1 MLAGW
6 ALLGLTLIAAAP
18 AAYCTGQRVTDDF
31 GALRYPNGQRVTDGL
46 GKELY
51 PNGTRVTNDYGD
63 EIRSSNGARVRSA
76 SGDLLFPNGA
86 PVKSASGQA
95 RDPNGQQVRTSTGTC
110 YFETGVEMN
119 PCQRIM
125 PIRDRLAGGET
136 AFYQLDIAGGA
147 IDLRNVRYEFPSGAA
162 VIALAADLA
171 AGRLDRASIAAVCSS
186 TRWP

>member
-6 ALLGLTLIAAAP
+6 VLLGLTLIAAAP
-18 AAYCTGQRVTDDF
+18 PAYCTGQRITDDF
-31 GALRYPNGQRVTDGL
+31 GVFHYPNGQRVVDGF

-63 EIRSSNGARVRSA
+63 EIRYSNGGRVRSA
-76 SGDLLFPNGA
+76 SGDLLFPSGTA
-86 PVKSASGQA
+86 VTSASGQV
-95 RDPNGQQVRTSTGTC
+95 RYSNGQQTRTSTGTC

-119 PCQRIM
+119 PCQRVV

-136 AFYQLDIAGGA
+136 AFYQLDIAGGT

-162 VIALAADLA
+162 VITLAADLA
-171 AGRLDRASIAAVCSS
+171 AGRLDRASIAAVCPSS
-186 TRWP
+186 R